1 MAGSKVNDILVFL
14 AVVEAGN
21 FVAAGKAFGL
31 SRSTAGKSITRL
43 EDSYGVRLLNR
54 TTRTLNLT
62 EEGRKLYEH
71 GQTIRSAIEA
81 ADASIKGEP
90 GAPSG
95 MLRIAAPDALGR
107 KLFLPIVQQYLIKW
121 PEVRIEMSFSDN
133 MSRLVEDG
141 FDLAIRVGM
150 STPDNGLVARTVLT
164 EEPWLCAAPAY
175 FQHRARPASVE
186 QLDSHDLIQFS
197 SGGERQGWS
206 LTDEHDIPLSA
217 RGRVRLRMDSAEAL
231 REAAL
236 AEFGIVMLPRLLVE
250 EDITAGRLERVLPQV
265 RGEHIPI
272 LVLYPHKRL
281 LEPRVRHFID
291 LMVEQLGQRRGTLG
305 QQTTGERRKTIS
317 K

>member
-21 FVAAGKAFGL
+21 FVAGGKAFGL

-54 TTRTLNLT
+54 TTRTLKLT

-71 GQTIRSAIEA
+71 GLTIRSAIEA

-95 MLRIAAPDALGR
+95 MLRITAPDALGR
-107 KLFLPIVQQYLIKW
+107 KLFLPIVQQYLTNW
-121 PEVRIEMSFSDN
+121 PEVRIEMSFSDPVN
-133 MSRLVEDG
+133 RLVEDG

-150 STPDNGLVARTVLT
+150 STPDNGLVARTLFSD
-164 EEPWLCAAPAY
+164 EPLLCAAPAY
-175 FQHRARPASVE
+175 FQNRARPASVE
-186 QLDSHDLIQFS
+186 QLDSHDLIQFAS
-197 SGGERQGWS
+197 SGERQAWT
-206 LTDEHDIPLSA
+206 LTDEDGKPLSA

-236 AEFGIVMLPRLLVE
+236 SGFGIVMLPEILVE
-250 EDITAGRLERVLPQV
+250 EDIAAGRLERVLP
-265 RGEHIPI
+265 RMRCEHIPI
-272 LVLYPHKRL
+272 LALYPHKRL

-291 LMVEQLGQRRGTLG
+291 LMVEQLGGRRGMLS
-305 QQTTGERRKTIS
+305 Q
-317 K
+317 